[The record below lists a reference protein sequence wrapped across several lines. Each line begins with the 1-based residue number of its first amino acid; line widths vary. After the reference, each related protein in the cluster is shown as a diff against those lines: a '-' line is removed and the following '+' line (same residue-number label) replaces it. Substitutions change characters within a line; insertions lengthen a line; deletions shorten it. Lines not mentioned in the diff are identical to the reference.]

1 MEPLLDY
8 QMRYRGV
15 TMGDR
20 TMYELDDIAGLWDM
34 IVKDRDRD
42 NPRSQGTIPGIH
54 SATFR
59 LIRVNLEVVGEP
71 GSSVLEKAVQNLMSA
86 MSPDQHMQP
95 DEIDDRLYFKFPGE
109 VEKFIY
115 CRPVRRSR
123 PRRNDTEFG
132 LVPVRFEL
140 KTYDP
145 RTYSANEY
153 ESGEK
158 PSDGNTFTIINQG
171 DALAYPRINFG
182 VDTLGGLT
190 LHNDTLGTQFSV
202 AGLGA
207 STNDYWADMGRF
219 VRGRGDLLIVYKDT
233 TNHYNKWQIPRDAFY
248 LAPGTN
254 DLRLTIASN
263 AEVNLFWRDTW
274 M

>member
-1 MEPLLDY
+1 MTLKDY
-8 QMRYRGV
+8 QYRYRGV
-15 TMGDR
+15 TFGDG
-20 TMYELDDIAGLWDM
+20 TPIEVNDLTGLYDM

-54 SATFR
+54 SATFH
-59 LIRVNLEVVGEP
+59 LIRANVEVIGTP
-71 GSSVLEKAVQNLMSA
+71 GSDELARNVQDILSA
-86 MSPDQHMQP
+86 MSPDQHMTP
-95 DEIDDRLYFKFPGE
+95 SEEDDRFYFKFPGE
-109 VEKFIY
+109 VEKFKY

-132 LVPVRFEL
+132 LVPVSFEL

-145 RTYSANEY
+145 RTYSVFENDT
-153 ESGEK
+153 GEH
-158 PSDGNTFTIINQG
+158 PSDGNTFTVINQG
-171 DALAYPRINFG
+171 DALAYPRILFG

-190 LHNDTLGTQFSV
+190 MHNDTLGTQFSV
-202 AGLGA
+202 AGFTA
-207 STNDYWADMGRF
+207 SSNDYWADMGRF

-248 LAPGTN
+248 LAPGAN
-254 DLRLTIASN
+254 DLRLTISSN
-263 AEVNLFWRDTW
+263 ANVNIYWRDTW